1 MCNIVFLC
9 ILDIFGGLGF
19 TRRFCFVHPLFLLFL
34 MQWRSGFVVVRMMLL
49 LGVVAVTLGTSCVL

>member
-1 MCNIVFLC
+1 
-9 ILDIFGGLGF
+9 
-19 TRRFCFVHPLFLLFL
+19 